1 MAKRSSKGSSSSSG
15 SGKLLLGAL
24 LGGGLVAGAGYLY
37 LHPAALHGVRNAAG
51 IHGDYP
57 DSAGTGEDKPGD
69 NRAPG
74 VSGSPASKPQDK
86 PHPQVVTPAP
96 SEVAPPNPAAVA
108 AGQPPFA
115 ASEDVFEAAAP
126 IYRKQCAA
134 CHGTPSGKPRTGGA
148 PQFWVAG
155 ASGVGHK
162 APSAIYTVIAKGSP
176 TASGHAFAGK
186 LSSQQIWQLTL
197 LLKEAGND
205 LPDPVRNLMG
215 D

>member
-1 MAKRSSKGSSSSSG
+1 M
-15 SGKLLLGAL
+15 LLGAL

-37 LHPAALHGVRNAAG
+37 LHPAALRGVRNSVG

-57 DSAGTGEDKPGD
+57 DAAGSGEESSTGE
-69 NRAPG
+69 RAPG
-74 VSGSPASKPQDK
+74 AGRSPVSKPQDK
-86 PHPQVVTPAP
+86 PRPQTITPAP
-96 SEVAPPNPAAVA
+96 SEVAPPNPSAVA

-126 IYRKQCAA
+126 IYRKQCAV
-134 CHGTPSGKPRTGGA
+134 CHGTPSGKPRTGAA

-155 ASGVGHK
+155 ASGVGQK

-176 TASGHAFAGK
+176 KVSGHAFAGK
-186 LSSQQIWQLTL
+186 LISQQLWQLTL

>member
-1 MAKRSSKGSSSSSG
+1 MAKRSSKGASNTSG
-15 SGKLLLGAL
+15 MLLGAL

-37 LHPAALHGVRNAAG
+37 LHPAALRGVRNSVG

-57 DSAGTGEDKPGD
+57 GAEGGGAV
-69 NRAPG
+69 N
-74 VSGSPASKPQDK
+74 SGSETAPAAGRPPVSKPQDK
-86 PHPQVVTPAP
+86 PRPQAETPAP

-176 TASGHAFAGK
+176 KASGHAFAGK

-197 LLKEAGND
+197 LLKEAGSD
-205 LPDPVRNLMG
+205 LPDPVRNLLG

>member
-1 MAKRSSKGSSSSSG
+1 MAKRSSKGASKSSG

-24 LGGGLVAGAGYLY
+24 LGGAAVAGAGYLY
-37 LHPAALHGVRNAAG
+37 LHPEALHGVRNTSAV
-51 IHGDYP
+51 HGDYP
-57 DSAGTGEDKPGD
+57 GADSPQEPTVPKTSLPSRPE
-69 NRAPG
+69 RSG
-74 VSGSPASKPQDK
+74 VEGPAS
-86 PHPQVVTPAP
+86 PAP

-126 IYRKQCAA
+126 VYRKTCAT
-134 CHGTPSGKPRTGGA
+134 CHGTPSGKPRSGNA
-148 PQFWVAG
+148 PQFWSAH
-155 ASGVGHK
+155 APDLSRK
-162 APSAIYTVIAKGSP
+162 APSAIYNAIAKGSP
-176 TASGHAFAGK
+176 HLTGHAFAGK

-197 LLKEAGND
+197 LLQQSGNE

>member
-1 MAKRSSKGSSSSSG
+1 MAKRSSKGSSSTSG
-15 SGKLLLGAL
+15 LLLGAL

-37 LHPAALHGVRNAAG
+37 LHPAALRGIRSSAG

-57 DSAGTGEDKPGD
+57 GAEGGAAENSGVEGRSAA
-69 NRAPG
+69 NRPP
-74 VSGSPASKPQDK
+74 VSTKPQDK
-86 PHPQVVTPAP
+86 PHQQPVAPAP
-96 SEVAPPNPAAVA
+96 SEVAPPNAAAVA

-126 IYRKQCAA
+126 VYRKQCAA
-134 CHGTPSGKPRTGGA
+134 CHGTPSGKPRTGSA
-148 PQFWVAG
+148 PQFWIAG
-155 ASGVGHK
+155 ASGVSQK

-176 TASGHAFAGK
+176 KAGGHAFAGK

>member
-1 MAKRSSKGSSSSSG
+1 MARRSSKGSSNTSG
-15 SGKLLLGAL
+15 MLLGAL

-37 LHPAALHGVRNAAG
+37 LHPAALRGVRNPVG

-57 DSAGTGEDKPGD
+57 GAEGGGAV
-69 NRAPG
+69 N
-74 VSGSPASKPQDK
+74 SGSETAPAARRPPVSKPQDK
-86 PHPQVVTPAP
+86 PRSQAETPAS

-148 PQFWVAG
+148 PQFWVSG

-162 APSAIYTVIAKGSP
+162 APSAIYTAIAKGSP
-176 TASGHAFAGK
+176 KASGHAFAGK

-197 LLKEAGND
+197 LLKEAGSD

>member
-1 MAKRSSKGSSSSSG
+1 MAKRSSKGSSG

-37 LHPAALHGVRNAAG
+37 LHPKALHGVRNSVG

-57 DSAGTGEDKPGD
+57 DAAGSGEEGQGD
-69 NRAPG
+69 EKASRPS
-74 VSGSPASKPQDK
+74 VSKPQDK
-86 PHPQVVTPAP
+86 SRPQAVTPAP

-134 CHGTPSGKPRTGGA
+134 CHGTPSGKPRTGEA
-148 PQFWVAG
+148 PQFWVTG
-155 ASGVGHK
+155 ASGVGPK
-162 APSAIYTVIAKGSP
+162 APSAIYTMIAKGSP
-176 TASGHAFAGK
+176 KAGGHAFAGK

-197 LLKEAGND
+197 LLKEAGSD

>member
-1 MAKRSSKGSSSSSG
+1 MAKRSSKGSSSTSG
-15 SGKLLLGAL
+15 LLLGAL

-37 LHPAALHGVRNAAG
+37 LHPAALRGIRSSVG

-57 DSAGTGEDKPGD
+57 DAAGAGDENSGGE
-69 NRAPG
+69 RA
-74 VSGSPASKPQDK
+74 SGASRPAAKPQDK
-86 PHPQVVTPAP
+86 PHLQTVTPAP

-134 CHGTPSGKPRTGGA
+134 CHGTPSGKPRTGSA
-148 PQFWVAG
+148 PQFWIAG
-155 ASGVGHK
+155 ASDVGKK

-176 TASGHAFAGK
+176 KAGGHAFAGK

>member
-1 MAKRSSKGSSSSSG
+1 MAKRSSKGSSSTSG
-15 SGKLLLGAL
+15 LLLGAL

-37 LHPAALHGVRNAAG
+37 LHPAALRGIRGSAG

-57 DSAGTGEDKPGD
+57 GAENGAAENPGAEEASAAKRP
-69 NRAPG
+69 PL
-74 VSGSPASKPQDK
+74 SKPQDK
-86 PHPQVVTPAP
+86 PHQQPVTPAP
-96 SEVAPPNPAAVA
+96 SEVAPPNPAEVA

-155 ASGVGHK
+155 ASSVGHK

-176 TASGHAFAGK
+176 KVSGHAFAGK

-205 LPDPVRNLMG
+205 LPDPVRNLLG

>member
-1 MAKRSSKGSSSSSG
+1 MAKRSSKGSSG

-24 LGGGLVAGAGYLY
+24 LGGGVVAGAGYLY
-37 LHPAALHGVRNAAG
+37 LHPNALHGIRNSVG

-57 DSAGTGEDKPGD
+57 DATGPGEESS
-69 NRAPG
+69 G
-74 VSGSPASKPQDK
+74 GEKVSRPPVSKPQDK
-86 PHPQVVTPAP
+86 PRPPAVPPAP
-96 SEVAPPNPAAVA
+96 SEVAPPNPASVA

-126 IYRKQCAA
+126 VYRKQCAA
-134 CHGTPSGKPRTGGA
+134 CHGTPSGKPRTGSA

-155 ASGVGHK
+155 ASSVSQK
-162 APSAIYTVIAKGSP
+162 SPSAIYTVIAKGSP
-176 TASGHAFAGK
+176 KVGGHAFAGK